1 MNKENLPKHIAIIM
15 DGNRRWAREKNIDYR
30 LGHKEGAKTLEKIVR
45 HAQKIGIKYV
55 TVYAFST
62 ENWKRSEEEVSSLML
77 LLKNY
82 LDTYSKK
89 ADTENTRINV
99 IGDISVL
106 STGLQKSINK
116 AIERTKENDG
126 IIFNIALNYGSR
138 DEIVH
143 AIKNIAND
151 VKEGKI
157 EVSDT
162 DENMITENLYTR
174 GIPDPDLVIRT
185 SGEIR
190 LSNFLLWQVAY
201 SEFLFLDKYWPDFS
215 EKDLDESIEIYQKR
229 NRKFGAK

>member
-157 EVSDT
+157 EVSDI